1 MMLNIPYKHDQLSP
15 ICAGPAPGAWCAGAV
30 WLRGS
35 AKLSLRACTFSNNKV
50 SYGYGG
56 ALYVDGGASLA
67 AVDCL
72 FTDHEAK

>member
-1 MMLNIPYKHDQLSP
+1 MLNIPYKHVQHNP
-15 ICAGPAPGAWCAGAV
+15 ICAGAWCAGAV

-50 SYGYGG
+50 SYDYGG
-56 ALYVDGGASLA
+56 ALYVDEAASLA

-72 FTDHEAK
+72 FTDHEAM